1 MSPDLFFFLPSN
13 DSEQEDSEVKKITE
27 KMEQKQQA
35 PTTQSSKSHGVKK
48 TMILT
53 SDQLKRLNLKA
64 GMNQIEFSV
73 TTALQGTTVVE
84 ANIFFFDH
92 TAKFVISDI
101 DGTIT
106 KSVWLN
112 PSNRDE
118 NEPFFFTSLDPM
130 CSVIFFH
137 WLGKIGRTMALPNF
151 SKLFNKMA
159 INSFI
164 SLRAQL
170 DKVESRAISYEISN
184 SVAMHCPM
192 GHCLFRRTPW
202 WRHFIGQWLS

>member
-1 MSPDLFFFLPSN
+1 
-13 DSEQEDSEVKKITE
+13 
-27 KMEQKQQA
+27 MEQKQQA
-35 PTTQSSKSHGVKK
+35 PTTQLSESHGVKK

-53 SDQLKRLNLKA
+53 SDQLKRLNLKP

-73 TTALQGTTVVE
+73 TTALQGTTRVE

-92 TAKFVISDI
+92 TTKFVISDI

-106 KSVWLN
+106 KSALRN
-112 PSNRDE
+112 PSNSDD
-118 NEPFFFTSLDPM
+118 NETFFFTSLDPT
-130 CSVIFFH
+130 CSVISFH
-137 WLGKIGRTMALPNF
+137 WLEKIGRTMALPSF
-151 SKLFNKMA
+151 SKPFNKMV

-164 SLRAQL
+164 SPREPL

-192 GHCLFRRTPW
+192 GLCSFRRTPW
-202 WRHFIGQWLS
+202 WRHSIGQWFS